1 MKINKL
7 NYLRIF
13 AILLVFFVVSKVQA
27 AGTFSVSTNKT
38 SLKPGE
44 TVTVTIKTNNCAGKF
59 GISSS
64 NTGVLTVSTGSTW
77 VDGTVTV
84 TVTAKANG
92 TASISVNPI
101 DVSDN
106 DLNDVKGSKSVSI
119 KVATPQT
126 TTTPSTSGT
135 TGSNKTTGT
144 TKPSTSKTSTTTK
157 SVSNNAYL
165 KEFRVDKPGIS
176 PSFNKN
182 TFNYSITVDESVDK
196 LNVTAVPENS
206 KASVSITG
214 NTGLKTG
221 DNVITVKVVAE
232 DKKTSKVYKIFV
244 TKTDNEAKS
253 NAYLQNLIVSNMTLT
268 PEFSK
273 EVFEYSLGDISYD
286 VEKLEISAFPVNEK
300 AKVEITGNDKLVVN
314 ENTIKITVTSENSK
328 VQKVYTLKVNK
339 KEGVSKEE
347 NKQVESKEEESMLV
361 DKWSNIKIALKEK
374 APILWLYAFVW
385 VEFLQVVYL
394 YEKLKKKDD
403 VTHIK

>member
-7 NYLRIF
+7 NYLKALTIF
-13 AILLVFFVVSKVQA
+13 LVFFVVSKVNA

-44 TVTVTIKTNNCAGKF
+44 TAIVTIKTNNCAGKF
-59 GISSS
+59 GITSS
-64 NTGVLTVSTGSTW
+64 NTGVLAVSTRSTW

-92 TASISVNPI
+92 TANITVNPI

-126 TTTPSTSGT
+126 TTTPSTS
-135 TGSNKTTGT
+135 SNKTTGT
-144 TKPSTSKTSTTTK
+144 TKPSTSKTNTTTK
-157 SVSNNAYL
+157 PVSNNAYL

-244 TKTDNEAKS
+244 TKTDDEAKS

-286 VEKLEISAFPVNEK
+286 VETLEISAFPVNEK

-314 ENTIKITVTSENSK
+314 ENTIKIAVTSENSK
-328 VQKVYTLKVNK
+328 VQKVYTLNVNK
-339 KEGVSKEE
+339 KEGVSKDE
-347 NKQVESKEEESMLV
+347 NKQVGNKGKEEESMLV
-361 DKWSNIKIALKEK
+361 DKWSNVKRALKEK

-385 VEFLQVVYL
+385 IEFLQVVYL
-394 YEKLKKKDD
+394 YEKLKKKDN
-403 VTHIK
+403 TIHIK

>member
-7 NYLRIF
+7 NYLKALTIF
-13 AILLVFFVVSKVQA
+13 LVFFVVSKVNA

-44 TVTVTIKTNNCAGKF
+44 TAIVTIKTNNCAGKF
-59 GISSS
+59 GITSS
-64 NTGVLTVSTGSTW
+64 NTGVLAVSTRSTW

-92 TASISVNPI
+92 TANITVNPI

-126 TTTPSTSGT
+126 TTTPSTS
-135 TGSNKTTGT
+135 SNKTTGT
-144 TKPSTSKTSTTTK
+144 TKPSTSKTNTTTK

-244 TKTDNEAKS
+244 TKTDDEAKS

-286 VEKLEISAFPVNEK
+286 VETLEISAFPVNEK

-328 VQKVYTLKVNK
+328 VQKVYTLNVNK
-339 KEGVSKEE
+339 KV
-347 NKQVESKEEESMLV
+347 
-361 DKWSNIKIALKEK
+361 
-374 APILWLYAFVW
+374 
-385 VEFLQVVYL
+385 
-394 YEKLKKKDD
+394 
-403 VTHIK
+403 

>member
-7 NYLRIF
+7 NYLKALTIF
-13 AILLVFFVVSKVQA
+13 LVFFVVSKVNA

-44 TVTVTIKTNNCAGKF
+44 TAIVTIKTNNCAGKF
-59 GISSS
+59 GITSS
-64 NTGVLTVSTGSTW
+64 NTGVLAVSTRSTW
-77 VDGTVTV
+77 VDGTVKV

-92 TASISVNPI
+92 TANITVNPI

-126 TTTPSTSGT
+126 TTTPSTS
-135 TGSNKTTGT
+135 SNKTTGT
-144 TKPSTSKTSTTTK
+144 AKPSTSKTNTTTK

-206 KASVSITG
+206 KAGVSITG

-244 TKTDNEAKS
+244 TKTDDEVKS

-328 VQKVYTLKVNK
+328 VQKVYTLNVNK
-339 KEGVSKEE
+339 KEGVSKDE
-347 NKQVESKEEESMLV
+347 NKQVENKGKEEESMLV
-361 DKWSNIKIALKEK
+361 DKWSNVKRALKEK

-385 VEFLQVVYL
+385 IEFLQVVYL
-394 YEKLKKKDD
+394 YEKLKKKDN
-403 VTHIK
+403 TIHIK

>member
-7 NYLRIF
+7 NYLKALTIF
-13 AILLVFFVVSKVQA
+13 LVFFVVSKVNA

-44 TVTVTIKTNNCAGKF
+44 TAIVTIKTNNCAGKF
-59 GISSS
+59 GITSS
-64 NTGVLTVSTGSTW
+64 NTGVLAVSTRSTW

-92 TASISVNPI
+92 TANITVNPI

-126 TTTPSTSGT
+126 TTSPSTS
-135 TGSNKTTGT
+135 SNKTTGT
-144 TKPSTSKTSTTTK
+144 TKPSTSKTNTTTK
-157 SVSNNAYL
+157 SISNNAYL

-244 TKTDNEAKS
+244 TKTDDEAKS
-253 NAYLQNLIVSNMTLT
+253 NAYLQNLIVSNMILT

-286 VEKLEISAFPVNEK
+286 VETLEISAFPVNEN

-328 VQKVYTLKVNK
+328 VQKVYTLNVNK
-339 KEGVSKEE
+339 KEGVSKDE
-347 NKQVESKEEESMLV
+347 NKQVENKDKEEESMLV
-361 DKWSNIKIALKEK
+361 DKWSNIKRALKEK

-385 VEFLQVVYL
+385 IEFLQVVYL
-394 YEKLKKKDD
+394 YEKLKKKDN
-403 VTHIK
+403 TIHIK

>member
-7 NYLRIF
+7 NYLKALTIF
-13 AILLVFFVVSKVQA
+13 LAFFVVSKVNA

-38 SLKPGE
+38 SLKPRE
-44 TVTVTIKTNNCAGKF
+44 TAIVTIKTNNCAGKF
-59 GISSS
+59 GITSS
-64 NTGVLTVSTGSTW
+64 NTGVLAVSTRSTW

-92 TASISVNPI
+92 TANITVNPI

-126 TTTPSTSGT
+126 TTTPSTS
-135 TGSNKTTGT
+135 SNKTTGT
-144 TKPSTSKTSTTTK
+144 TKPSTSKTNTTTK
-157 SVSNNAYL
+157 PVSNNAYL

-206 KASVSITG
+206 KAGVSITG

-244 TKTDNEAKS
+244 TKTDDEAKS

-286 VEKLEISAFPVNEK
+286 VETLEISAFPVNEK

-328 VQKVYTLKVNK
+328 VQKVYTLNVNK
-339 KEGVSKEE
+339 KEGVSKDE
-347 NKQVESKEEESMLV
+347 NKQVGNKGKEEESMLV
-361 DKWSNIKIALKEK
+361 DKWSNVKRALKEK

-385 VEFLQVVYL
+385 IEFLQVVYL
-394 YEKLKKKDD
+394 YEKLKKKDN
-403 VTHIK
+403 TTYIK

>member
-7 NYLRIF
+7 NYLKALTIF
-13 AILLVFFVVSKVQA
+13 LVFFVVSKVNA

-44 TVTVTIKTNNCAGKF
+44 TAIVTIKTNNCAGKF
-59 GISSS
+59 GITSS
-64 NTGVLTVSTGSTW
+64 NTGVLAVSTRSTW

-92 TASISVNPI
+92 TANITVNPI

-126 TTTPSTSGT
+126 TTTPSTS
-135 TGSNKTTGT
+135 SNKTTGT
-144 TKPSTSKTSTTTK
+144 TKPSTSKTNTTTK
-157 SVSNNAYL
+157 PVSNNAYL

-244 TKTDNEAKS
+244 TKTDDEAKS

-314 ENTIKITVTSENSK
+314 ENTIKIAVTSENSK
-328 VQKVYTLKVNK
+328 VQKVYTLNVNK
-339 KEGVSKEE
+339 KEGVSKDE
-347 NKQVESKEEESMLV
+347 NKQVENKDKEEESMLV
-361 DKWSNIKIALKEK
+361 DKWSNVKRALKEK

-385 VEFLQVVYL
+385 IEFLQVVYL
-394 YEKLKKKDD
+394 YEKLKKKDN
-403 VTHIK
+403 TIHIK

>member
-7 NYLRIF
+7 NYLKALTIF
-13 AILLVFFVVSKVQA
+13 LVFFVVSKVNA

-44 TVTVTIKTNNCAGKF
+44 TAIVTIKTNNCAGKF
-59 GISSS
+59 GITSS
-64 NTGVLTVSTGSTW
+64 NTGVLAVSTRSTW

-92 TASISVNPI
+92 TANITVNPI

-106 DLNDVKGSKSVSI
+106 DLNDVKESKSVSI

-126 TTTPSTSGT
+126 TTTPSTS
-135 TGSNKTTGT
+135 SNKTTGT
-144 TKPSTSKTSTTTK
+144 TKPSTSKTNTTTK

-206 KASVSITG
+206 KAGVSITG

-244 TKTDNEAKS
+244 TKTDDEAKS

-286 VEKLEISAFPVNEK
+286 VETLEISAFPVNEN

-328 VQKVYTLKVNK
+328 VQKVYTLNVNK
-339 KEGVSKEE
+339 KEGVSKDE
-347 NKQVESKEEESMLV
+347 NKQVENKDKEEESMLV
-361 DKWSNIKIALKEK
+361 DKWSNVKRALKEK

-385 VEFLQVVYL
+385 IEFLQVVYL
-394 YEKLKKKDD
+394 YEKLKKKDN
-403 VTHIK
+403 TIHIK

>member
-7 NYLRIF
+7 NYLKALTIF
-13 AILLVFFVVSKVQA
+13 LVFFVVSKVNA

-44 TVTVTIKTNNCAGKF
+44 TAIVTIKTNNCAGKF
-59 GISSS
+59 GITSS
-64 NTGVLTVSTGSTW
+64 NTGVLAVSTRSTW

-92 TASISVNPI
+92 TANITVNPI

-126 TTTPSTSGT
+126 TTTPSTS
-135 TGSNKTTGT
+135 SNKTTGT
-144 TKPSTSKTSTTTK
+144 TKPSTSKTNTTTK

-206 KASVSITG
+206 KAGVSITG

-244 TKTDNEAKS
+244 TKTDDEAKS

-286 VEKLEISAFPVNEK
+286 VETLEISAFPVNEK

-328 VQKVYTLKVNK
+328 VQKVYTLNVNK
-339 KEGVSKEE
+339 KEGVSKDE
-347 NKQVESKEEESMLV
+347 NKQVENKDKEEESMLV
-361 DKWSNIKIALKEK
+361 DKWSNVKRALKEK

-385 VEFLQVVYL
+385 IEFLQVVYL
-394 YEKLKKKDD
+394 YEKLKKKDN
-403 VTHIK
+403 TIHIK